1 MPAQGAAGGL
11 TVAVANARLAL
22 KKVAEFQVSSCD
34 EERPGCRDE
43 GDPGWLSYIRDC
55 FWYILSSFIGI
66 CKKPLKGLLTNPY
79 IGMS

>member
-1 MPAQGAAGGL
+1 M
-11 TVAVANARLAL
+11 RR
-22 KKVAEFQVSSCD
+22 D
-34 EERPGCRDE
+34 PGCHDE

-79 IGMS
+79 NGMS